1 VGATEFVQNKLLEA
15 KKAGAAILLISEDL
29 DEVLALSDRIAPMYE
44 GQFMDVLPGGEA
56 EREIVGALMAGIKQK
71 AEEQ

>member
-1 VGATEFVQNKLLEA
+1 VQNKLLEA

-44 GQFMDVLPGGEA
+44 GQFMDILPGGEA
-56 EREIVGALMAGIKQK
+56 EREIVGGLMAGIKQK
-71 AEEQ
+71 AAEQ